1 MFFKQEVSMK
11 EVSMSAEVVAQTIQL
26 VIAPTV
32 MISGC
37 TMIQNGI
44 LNRYN
49 NIGTRLRSLNRERA
63 ELLSINDMP
72 AQVFGEAIHLLD
84 RQLVSLSHRH
94 QLIQKASLI
103 LYGTI
108 TLFLGSML
116 VIFLSK
122 IFSFGEFSEIAL
134 LLFLLGNTSL
144 LIGVILGS
152 LEIHLSHQAIR
163 AEVEWVMTL
172 SKSAFQ
178 SGHHPLKAS
187 ER

>member
-1 MFFKQEVSMK
+1 MREVN
-11 EVSMSAEVVAQTIQL
+11 MSAEVVAQTIQL
-26 VIAPTV
+26 VIAPAV

-44 LNRYN
+44 LTRYG

-63 ELLSINDMP
+63 ELLTINDVP
-72 AQVFGEAIHLLD
+72 AQMFNEAIHLID

-103 LYGTI
+103 LYGAI
-108 TLFLGSML
+108 ALFLFSTL

-122 IFSFGEFSEIAL
+122 IFSFGEFSAIAL

-144 LIGVILGS
+144 LIGVILAS

-163 AEVEWVMTL
+163 AEVKWVMTL
-172 SKSAFQ
+172 SKPAFQ
-178 SGHHPLKAS
+178 PGNHPLKAS
-187 ER
+187 DR